1 MHAMV
6 IQAIQPEFLVK
17 ILPAHTAHAKKVPY
31 NVDIKIQFA
40 KRAIAINITV
50 QTAQCTMQSEP
61 REELGIDRDD

>member
-6 IQAIQPEFLVK
+6 IQAIQPGFLVK
-17 ILPAHTAHAKKVPY
+17 ILPTHTHRAHAKKVPY

-50 QTAQCTMQSEP
+50 QTAECTM
-61 REELGIDRDD
+61 